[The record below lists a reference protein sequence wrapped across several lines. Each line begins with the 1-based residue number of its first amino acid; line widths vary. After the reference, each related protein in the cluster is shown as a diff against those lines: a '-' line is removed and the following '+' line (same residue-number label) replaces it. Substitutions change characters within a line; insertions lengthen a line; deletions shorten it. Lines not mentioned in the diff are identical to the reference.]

1 MASQTF
7 NEALQARAGKLIDE
21 HIKALSAPILAGH
34 LKPKEYRRQ
43 TGMIAGLEKA
53 KELIS
58 DAYTEAMKA

>member
-21 HIKALSAPILAGH
+21 HIKGLSTAILAGQ
-34 LKPKEYRRQ
+34 LQPEEYKRQ